1 MRVLAREGDTVTLE
15 ASKSELIGLVNLI
28 NHAMNA
34 GFEIEEHDCSS
45 LIGLEWDEVNRLR
58 DEIRTAA
65 KGD

>member
-1 MRVLAREGDTVTLE
+1 MRVLVKDGDTVTLV
-15 ASKSELIGLVNLI
+15 ASRSELNGLANLI

-45 LIGLEWDEVNRLR
+45 LIGLEWDELNRLR